1 MKGSVWIAAAGLVL
15 VVLVVEE
22 WRLGRLQSR
31 LADLERKLATEEV
44 PGPGATSRHMTP
56 SVPGESASRT
66 ERSTRDKRPEPARE
80 SEAGDLGG
88 TLRKM
93 AENPVSRAMMNQ
105 GMKAMASM
113 WYSDLVEGFGLSDE
127 EKDYFLDLVA
137 GGMSGQQQI
146 GMKMMSAKD
155 EAARKALIEE
165 MEQVKE
171 DSKAAVAEFL
181 NNEEDMEIFEAFEDR
196 LPERQQ
202 LEGLRA
208 AMDAAEAPLTS
219 EQEGQVVEA
228 MYEART
234 SMDDMTNWQGPEA
247 MDVLASGNAEGK
259 FEEEW
264 GTSAATVAAK
274 VDGILDR
281 RQMEAFRGYQE
292 QMKEMQL
299 MGIRMAEQM
308 FRNGE

>member
-1 MKGSVWIAAAGLVL
+1 
-15 VVLVVEE
+15 
-22 WRLGRLQSR
+22 
-31 LADLERKLATEEV
+31 
-44 PGPGATSRHMTP
+44 
-56 SVPGESASRT
+56 
-66 ERSTRDKRPEPARE
+66 
-80 SEAGDLGG
+80 
-88 TLRKM
+88 
-93 AENPVSRAMMNQ
+93 
-105 GMKAMASM
+105 
-113 WYSDLVEGFGLSDE
+113 
-127 EKDYFLDLVA
+127 
-137 GGMSGQQQI
+137 MSGQQQI